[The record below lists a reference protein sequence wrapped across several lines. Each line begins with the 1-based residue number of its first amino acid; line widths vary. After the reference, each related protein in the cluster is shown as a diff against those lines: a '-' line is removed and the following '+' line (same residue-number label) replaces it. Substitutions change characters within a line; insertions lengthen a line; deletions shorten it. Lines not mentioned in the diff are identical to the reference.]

1 MWMLFV
7 LSMVHGNEPKV
18 TQYKAYIEREK
29 CEIMQSVLTATF
41 EDGEKAFCHYVKYIK
56 RKD

>member
-1 MWMLFV
+1 MLFV

-18 TQYKAYIEREK
+18 TQYKAYTEQEK
-29 CEIMQSVLTATF
+29 CEFMQSVLTATF